1 MTYYWLE
8 DVPDTMTYAAMKN
21 RAGNIVMPSTAS
33 VQSAMDDFTSAVEAG
48 T

>member
-21 RAGNIVMPSTAS
+21 RAGNIVMPSTSS